1 MQYLRRPTAV
11 EAIKNAKTG
20 KVEKLYLHGSENE
33 VLGDWLELH
42 DLIRT
47 GDCVALA
54 TYAKQHRIDLQTVRF
69 TVSITISSTILIDTC
84 LHAH

>member
-1 MQYLRRPTAV
+1 M
-11 EAIKNAKTG
+11 EAIKNNKTG

-42 DLIRT
+42 DMIKE
-47 GDCVALA
+47 GNCVALA

-69 TVSITISSTILIDTC
+69 TVRLC
-84 LHAH
+84 LHALKIITTLNYWNAFL